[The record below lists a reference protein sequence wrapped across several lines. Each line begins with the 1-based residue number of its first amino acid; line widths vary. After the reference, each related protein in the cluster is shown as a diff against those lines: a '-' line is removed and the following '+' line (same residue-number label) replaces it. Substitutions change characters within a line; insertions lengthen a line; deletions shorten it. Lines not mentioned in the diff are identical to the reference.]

1 MTECKGEPN
10 HSVQRPNFPSVST
23 AKACDMPKLLKELW
37 RDSSGIG
44 NLDISKLAAS
54 LPEIP

>member
-10 HSVQRPNFPSVST
+10 RSVQRPNFPSVST

-44 NLDISKLAAS
+44 NLDTLKTGGKFA
-54 LPEIP
+54 